1 MNHKSYILSKKYLD
15 KVMFIL
21 KKIGLFLIIFTF
33 ILSCSNTSINDNNLK
48 KAKNFKLPMLN
59 GQQSYSLKEFEGKP
73 VILNFWASWCAPC
86 REEMPFIQKAWK
98 DYKTKGIQFIGI
110 NIMDDKDEAIKVLE
124 SLNINYLN
132 LYDPPGEV
140 SKKYNVLA
148 LPVTIF
154 IDKYGNIIQQNYGPY
169 LGKSGEEKFRT
180 STNEIL
186 N

>member
-1 MNHKSYILSKKYLD
+1 M
-15 KVMFIL
+15 L
-21 KKIGLFLIIFTF
+21 KQIGLFLII
-33 ILSCSNTSINDNNLK
+33 ITSIISCNNKLSTDNNNI
-48 KAKNFKLPMLN
+48 KAKNFKLPMIN
-59 GQQSYSLKEFEGKP
+59 GQQTYSLKEFEGKP

-86 REEMPFIQKAWK
+86 REEMPFIQKAWN
-98 DYKTKGIQFIGI
+98 DYETKGIQFIGI
-110 NIMDDKDEAIKVLE
+110 NVMDDKNEAIKVLE
-124 SLNINYLN
+124 SLKISYLN

-169 LGKSGEEKFRT
+169 LGESGEDKFRT